1 MSVRVSVTSLA
12 TTLAVVMAGA
22 FAPAQA
28 TELSYDYAE
37 LRFVDTEVGNLDGDG
52 LRLAGSYQISGNWL
66 LVGGFSSLDFDNNVD
81 TTTFDI
87 GAGYVY
93 RYRPEF
99 DLVGYARVVH
109 TEVDAG
115 PFEED
120 DTGIA
125 LAGGVR
131 GLFTPE
137 FEGRATVNYINV
149 DDSDTFF
156 EFGADYHF
164 TPQFSV
170 GATLDVGG
178 DADTLTIGVRW
189 FFGN

>member
-1 MSVRVSVTSLA
+1 MSVRASVISLA
-12 TTLAVVMAGA
+12 TTLVVVIAGV
-22 FAPAQA
+22 APTQA
-28 TELSYDYAE
+28 TELSYDYVE
-37 LRFVDTEVGNLDGDG
+37 LRFVDTEIGNLDGDG

-66 LVGGFSSLDFDNNVD
+66 LVGGFSSLDFDNDVD

-99 DLVGYARVVH
+99 DLVGYARFVH

-131 GLFTPE
+131 GLFTPA

-164 TPQFSV
+164 NPQFSA

-178 DADTLTIGVRW
+178 DADSLTIGVRW

>member
-1 MSVRVSVTSLA
+1 MSVRASVTSLA
-12 TTLAVVMAGA
+12 TTLAVVMAGV
-22 FAPAQA
+22 APAQA
-28 TELSYDYAE
+28 TELSYDYVE
-37 LRFVDTEVGNLDGDG
+37 LRFVDTEIGNLDGDG
-52 LRLAGSYQISGNWL
+52 LRFAGSYQISGNWL
-66 LVGGFSSLDFDNNVD
+66 LVGGFSSLDFDNDVD
-81 TTTFDI
+81 STTFDI

-131 GLFTPE
+131 GLFTPA

-164 TPQFSV
+164 NPQFSA

-178 DADTLTIGVRW
+178 DADSLTIGVRW